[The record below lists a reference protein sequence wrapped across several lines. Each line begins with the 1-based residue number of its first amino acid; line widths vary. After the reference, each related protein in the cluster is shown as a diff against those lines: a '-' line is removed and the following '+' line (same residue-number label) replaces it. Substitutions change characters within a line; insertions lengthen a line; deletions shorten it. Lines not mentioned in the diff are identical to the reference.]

1 MFNIMFKQ
9 IFITLICFSFLFL
22 ATACQAEKEVVI
34 PPHAYV
40 SVEESPETFKKNN
53 EDIKQYWSFDDN
65 PLNIGSL
72 GVTFYKLR
80 FPSDN
85 YATVTFTY
93 PSVPPLTIENVS
105 STSGFYS
112 HDRPEQR
119 TQHPIQTHVL

>member
-1 MFNIMFKQ
+1 MFKQ

-22 ATACQAEKEVVI
+22 ATACQSEQEAI
-34 PPHAYV
+34 ISPHATISV
-40 SVEESPETFKKNN
+40 SESPETFKKNN

-93 PSVPPLTIENVS
+93 PDVPSFTIQNVS

-112 HDRPEQR
+112 HDRPER
-119 TQHPIQTHVL
+119 GI

>member
-1 MFNIMFKQ
+1 MFRRQLIKTLLLAISLSLSTVACSENNKGNIM
-9 IFITLICFSFLFL
+9 
-22 ATACQAEKEVVI
+22 

-65 PLNIGSL
+65 LLNIGSL